1 MRTRYYSIQQGSSCD
16 EDIVYDCIEVMMYS
30 VVTL

>member
-16 EDIVYDCIEVMMYS
+16 EDKIDDCIEVMRFS
-30 VVTL
+30 IVTL